1 MDTCI
6 FFGKGRE
13 VGFERLKRTSQLT
26 CDQIGI
32 TKTVMKISKDRK
44 SGKSKELKIMKI
56 TCNQRLV
63 LIQ

>member
-32 TKTVMKISKDRK
+32 TKTPTQDKWQGHNIKVGQVS
-44 SGKSKELKIMKI
+44 
-56 TCNQRLV
+56 C
-63 LIQ
+63 